1 ILQSPAVP
9 SNIVPSPAVPS
20 VGLPQP
26 NVPSGA
32 APSAAAPSL
41 NVPPPNLPSN
51 AVPSAALPNAPTAP
65 SSAATPSVTP
75 PGATALFELVDLI
88 GTTLSAINDNL
99 NEIFQPN
106 VDILDPPVLN
116 RLSDLVNSLG
126 TTGPLYSAL
135 SLTLAQARTLSTTL
149 SLADSETLIT
159 SLNNDV
165 VRSYSELLDGLN
177 SRRSQLL
184 QASAVGLATN
194 VLGATTLIRGIFNN
208 LNLGLQRQIDLNN
221 YLVRII
227 NPTYQPQAVQVTTS
241 MQILLNISIEIF
253 RP

>member
-1 ILQSPAVP
+1 AVP

-20 VGLPQP
+20 VGLSQP
-26 NVPSGA
+26 NVPSVA

-51 AVPSAALPNAPTAP
+51 AVPSAALPNLPTAP
-65 SSAATPSVTP
+65 SSAPTPSVTP

-88 GTTLSAINDNL
+88 STTLSAINDNL

-106 VDILDPPVLN
+106 VNILDPPVLN

-135 SLTLAQARTLSTTL
+135 SLTLAQARNLGTILSV
-149 SLADSETLIT
+149 AESEVLIRN
-159 SLNNDV
+159 LNNDV

-177 SRRSQLL
+177 SRRAQLAR
-184 QASAVGLATN
+184 ASAIGLATN
-194 VLGATTLIRGIFNN
+194 VLGATTIIRGIFNN
-208 LNLGLQRQIDLNN
+208 LNLGLRRQIDLNN

-227 NPTYQPQAVQVTTS
+227 NPAYRPQAVQVTTA
-241 MQILLNISIEIF
+241 MQVLLNVSIDIF